1 MKKRRSVALFSN
13 GWGIDFLRAVGRG
26 VFDVAKQENIDI
38 FLFIDYAAH
47 GDLMD
52 NLHGEVNIFK
62 LPDLSE
68 FDGAIIAGSSFNSK
82 LEGEY
87 IEAEL
92 KRTGIP
98 AVSLEYD
105 IEGADK
111 ISVDDYAGMCQVV
124 EHLITEHNVKSF
136 VYMGGIHGH
145 EADNIRFKAVTDVAY
160 KYGLCV
166 EPENILYADFTGTKA
181 TVKMNDWA
189 ASHEKMVDAVICAND
204 NMALG
209 VCNWLENHGYNVPG
223 DVKVTGFDCTGQGML
238 NNPSIT
244 SVDRAWYPM
253 GKRSMELLV
262 AKMNGTDASNDE
274 ELGAVPVFGGSCCGN
289 LNNAH
294 IPADVLERI
303 ENQRKKT
310 LDGVYS
316 DQHFRHMYI
325 ALRKSSTAKELYD
338 SFETFFKYANRVEG
352 DQVMICLNQD
362 FFENNGNLEMGYMDG
377 YPEKMEVVSAYG
389 VDGIDKPMMM
399 SKNETIFAAAE
410 RNEEP
415 GVYIFV
421 PLRNDGIA
429 LGYAMLTSGF
439 DILNNS
445 LLYIW
450 TRHGNQNLELVRSN
464 VKIASLTRELE
475 ALSIKDSLTG
485 LYNRNGIESIV
496 YPRLATWQNNGGQGV
511 LMFAD
516 MDRLKR
522 INDTYGHNSG
532 DLAINTLGQALRDN
546 LGEEYHI
553 GRLGGDEFIVVGLL
567 TGRIDSTGLAKELED
582 VVAKASRESKLPF
595 EVTVSIG
602 AIQLAKGEA
611 FDEKTCIEKVDAQMY
626 RIKKMHHERYN

>member
-1 MKKRRSVALFSN
+1 MKGRKKVALFSN
-13 GWGIDFLRAVGRG
+13 GWGIDFLRVVGRG
-26 VFDVAKQENIDI
+26 IYDVASQADVDI
-38 FLFIDYAAH
+38 FLFVDYAAH

-52 NLHGEVNIFK
+52 NHHGEVNIFK
-62 LPDLSE
+62 LPDLNE

-87 IEAEL
+87 LEAEL
-92 KRTGIP
+92 KRTGVP
-98 AVSLEYD
+98 AVSLEYAMD
-105 IEGADK
+105 GADN
-111 ISVDDYAGMCQVV
+111 ISVDDYVGMCQVV
-124 EHLITEHNVKSF
+124 EHLFTEHGVKSF

-145 EADNIRFKAVTDVAY
+145 EADTIRFKAVTDMAH
-160 KYGLCV
+160 KYEIPIDSKNV
-166 EPENILYADFTGTKA
+166 MYADFTGTKA
-181 TVKMNDWA
+181 VVKMNEWFA
-189 ASHEKMVDAVICAND
+189 NHGEMVDAIICAND
-204 NMALG
+204 NMAIG
-209 VCNWLENHGYNVPG
+209 VCNWLEDHGFRVPE

-253 GKRSMELLV
+253 GKRSMEMLL
-262 AKMNGTDASNDE
+262 AKMNCSEDAGDE
-274 ELGAVPVFGGSCCGN
+274 ELGAVPVFGGSCCGDV
-289 LNNAH
+289 NNTP
-294 IPADVLERI
+294 IPADVMERI

-316 DQHFRHMYI
+316 DQHFRHMYV
-325 ALRKSSTAKELYD
+325 ALRKSSTAKELYEN
-338 SFETFFKYANRVEG
+338 FENFFKYANRVEG
-352 DQVMICLNQD
+352 DQIMICLNPD

-377 YPEKMEVVSAYG
+377 YPDKMEVVSAYG
-389 VDGIDKPMMM
+389 VDGIDKPVIM
-399 SKNETIFAAAE
+399 SKSEAIFAVA
-410 RNEEP
+410 NQNDMP

-421 PLRNDGIA
+421 PLRNDGIS
-429 LGYAMLTSGF
+429 LGYAMFTSGF

-450 TRHGNQNLELVRSN
+450 TRHGNQNLELIRSN

-485 LYNRNGIESIV
+485 LYNRNGIETIV
-496 YPRLATWQNNGGQGV
+496 YPRLSAWQEHGGQGV

-516 MDRLKR
+516 MDRLKK

-532 DLAINTLGQALRDN
+532 DLAINTLGQALRNN

-567 TGRIDSTGLAKELED
+567 IGRIDSAGLAKELED
-582 VVAKASRESKLPF
+582 KVTKASRESKLPF

-611 FDEKTCIEKVDAQMY
+611 FDEKLCIEKVDAQMY